1 MGLSKRRVVAVLVC
15 LVLLTTL
22 ALIFWPRHDRLM
34 AQLRRL
40 SGEGRYDQVIAVGE
54 RYLARESGSSEFF
67 VVLGNAYQRSKRY
80 QDAVAAYR
88 RALSLD
94 PSNPAIPPLLAEAL
108 RALSRQADADA
119 IRWLAEAAACDP
131 TNESI
136 FIDLARYAT
145 LDELLLTP
153 PETAGKIV
161 RAWAAASRAHPG
173 LLRNQSVRRVV
184 AQMAVVT
191 GNDALA
197 DELLPARGDELA
209 TRRLFQAQ
217 RALAG
222 GQREQAEAFV
232 REAHAA
238 APLRQDVLGLMAELG
253 VAGTASFEPLVAQS
267 VPDGDFC
274 ISPDA
279 SRLYYDGLRIYDLA
293 ESRMRTPVAG
303 VTGFAL
309 SPSGARVAYFVNAR
323 DESEL
328 YVAKADGSEA
338 TLVARGLTCRDNI
351 AWSPDEKHLV
361 FTTLAGLEII
371 DDDGGGR
378 RVLVAPTGA
387 GGEPDSSTPASPAWA
402 PARDRIAYVIGLW
415 EGTGGVTAVTSAG
428 KPGGF
433 ASQAELDRPRWSADG
448 RWLLA
453 DPASWVTPGGPP
465 VVLDESGTV
474 RQLADMPALIKDAA
488 WSREGTW
495 IAYTADDPTLPE
507 TLAPRG
513 ESSPPPRRLWV
524 RHWPDGEPLLVDA
537 GPGSYDQ
544 PQWLPGHRL
553 AFVVRNAQGDVK
565 LHVVKLKQ

>member
-1 MGLSKRRVVAVLVC
+1 MWLGRRQIVAVLVC
-15 LVLLTTL
+15 LALLTTL
-22 ALIFWPRHDRLM
+22 AFIFWPRHDRLM

-54 RYLARESGSSEFF
+54 RYLARESRSGEFF

-80 QDAVAAYR
+80 QDAVTAYR

-94 PSNPAIPPLLAEAL
+94 PTNPVIPPLLAEAL

-238 APLRQDVLGLMAELG
+238 APMRQDVLGLMAELG
-253 VAGTASFEPLVAQS
+253 VAGTASFEPLMEQT

-274 ISPDA
+274 VSPDA
-279 SRLYYDGLRIYDLA
+279 ARLYYDGLRIYDLA
-293 ESRMRTPVAG
+293 EGRLRTPITG
-303 VTGFAL
+303 VTGFAV
-309 SPSGARVAYFVNAR
+309 SPSGARIAYFVDAR

-338 TLVARGLTCRDNI
+338 TLVARGPTYRDNV

-371 DDDGGGR
+371 DSDGSGR
-378 RVLVAPTGA
+378 RVLVPPGGT
-387 GGEPDSSTPASPAWA
+387 GGEPWA
-402 PARDRIAYVIGLW
+402 PGSPTWAPIRDRIAYAICLW
-415 EGTGGVTAVTSAG
+415 EGTGGVSAVTPSG
-428 KPGGF
+428 KPAGF
-433 ASQAELDRPRWSADG
+433 ATQAELDRPRWSADG
-448 RWLLA
+448 RWLLV
-453 DPASWVTPGGPP
+453 DPASWAAPGGPP
-465 VVLDESGTV
+465 VVLDESGAI
-474 RQLADMPALIKDAA
+474 RQLADMPTLVKDAA

-495 IAYTADDPTLPE
+495 IAYTADDPTMPE
-507 TLAPRG
+507 TLAARG
-513 ESSPPPRRLWV
+513 EGSPPVRRLWV
-524 RHWPDGEPLLVDA
+524 RHWPDGEPRLVDV
-537 GPGSYDQ
+537 GPGSYGQ

-553 AFVVRNAQGDVK
+553 AFVVRTAQGEVQ
-565 LHVVKLKQ
+565 LHVVRIKQ